1 MAHNFTGICLISSRV
16 NELSHFYS
24 LLFNSKSKGDH
35 IFSYF
40 KINGGMFSIFSTI
53 GMKSMA
59 PNSMKNA
66 LHGGSIIEFVTNN
79 IISKYETLLTS
90 YSSSLSEPQKNEHGE
105 QILWLNDPDG
115 NVIRLTEKN
124 CDNNSAAGIQ
134 FEGISIMTNK
144 LEEITSLYEKILKNE
159 KKQIQLNNLFQKKLN
174 LKIYN
179 KVDIEFAIPFTINQ
193 MGGGS
198 FTIEVRVPDIDQKY
212 EVLKEL
218 NVEIVKEPTTQ
229 LWGRRSVWFRD
240 QENNIINFYAPAP
253 KIIK

>member
-1 MAHNFTGICLISSRV
+1 MLKYTEYPQCS
-16 NELSHFYS
+16 FY
-24 LLFNSKSKGDH
+24 FQ
-35 IFSYF
+35 
-40 KINGGMFSIFSTI
+40 
-53 GMKSMA
+53 
-59 PNSMKNA
+59 
-66 LHGGSIIEFVTNN
+66 
-79 IISKYETLLTS
+79 LT
-90 YSSSLSEPQKNEHGE
+90 Q
-105 QILWLNDPDG
+105 
-115 NVIRLTEKN
+115 LTE
-124 CDNNSAAGIQ
+124 G
-134 FEGISIMTNK
+134 TV
-144 LEEITSLYEKILKNE
+144 LLHLP
-159 KKQIQLNNLFQKKLN
+159 KKLN